1 MPLFAAIC
9 LDHPPHSGEL
19 RDKARAPHRA
29 YVRANDAPIRL
40 VGPLLDDAGNQCASF
55 YLFEAASAQKVRDWL
70 AEEPFVREGVYRD
83 VIVREFFLGK
93 NSLPGQDWP
102 DAAS

>member
-9 LDHPPHSGEL
+9 LDHPPHSGDL
-19 RDKARAPHRA
+19 RDKFRDPHRA
-29 YVRANDAPIRL
+29 YVVANDAPIRL

-55 YLFEAASAQKVRDWL
+55 YLFEAATAQDVRDWL
-70 AEEPFVREGVYRD
+70 AEEPFVQGGVYQD

-93 NSLPGQDWP
+93 NDLPLQDWP
-102 DAAS
+102 QAAS